1 MSRNFISIDITK
13 KGLILTTG
21 LVDYKN
27 KRNYNISKYH
37 ILERNNKRG
46 NKYNN
51 RKNTNMVNL
60 QKWKGD

>member
-27 KRNYNISKYH
+27 KRNYNISTYY

-46 NKYNN
+46 NKSTN
-51 RKNTNMVNL
+51 RQNTNMVNL
-60 QKWKGD
+60 PKWKGD